1 MAQLGTHGCWRWAV
15 GCCLAVVAALVLEP
29 ETTRAQEAPSGA
41 SEFSWVRQQG
51 AEACPDGRSMRAA
64 VVVRLGRDPFGPG
77 DGPAIEAIA
86 THTGSTWSA
95 RITARAP
102 DGRLIGDREL
112 NSSAPTCASLAA
124 AAALAVA
131 LVIDPDAVAR
141 TSAPSAVPAPTPASP
156 PRSAGTAIG
165 RSPSPARDGLA
176 SWVDL
181 RAVASAGLLPG
192 FAPGVAIGTDL
203 ALARWLSLSAALW
216 YWPEQKQRS
225 GTGAIAFGL
234 SAVSVG
240 ACGEPVAFDVLGLA
254 LCAGALLGSIH
265 SVIYQLIPTAPGDR
279 LWSGLSAGARIYAP
293 RKAAVRV
300 SFALDALAP
309 LTRQRFTVGG
319 QPGTAFRQSALAL
332 DAQLGLGVHF

>member
-1 MAQLGTHGCWRWAV
+1 
-15 GCCLAVVAALVLEP
+15 VAALILEP
-29 ETTRAQEAPSGA
+29 ETTRAQTPSGA
-41 SEFSWVRQQG
+41 AEFSWVREQG
-51 AEACPDGRSMRAA
+51 AEACPDGRAMRAA
-64 VVVRLGRDPFGPG
+64 VVTRLGRDPFGPG
-77 DGPAIEAIA
+77 DGSAIEAIA
-86 THTGSTWSA
+86 SHAGSTWTA
-95 RITARAP
+95 RVTARAA
-102 DGRLIGDREL
+102 DGQLIGDREL
-112 NSSAPTCASLAA
+112 NSSAPTCASLAS

-141 TSAPSAVPAPTPASP
+141 TSAARAAPAPSPAAP
-156 PRSAGTAIG
+156 PRSAGTAV
-165 RSPSPARDGLA
+165 SPSSSPTRDGLA

-192 FAPGVAIGTDL
+192 FAPGIAIGTDL
-203 ALARWLSLSAALW
+203 ALARWLSLSAALS

-225 GTGAIAFGL
+225 GSGAIAFGL
-234 SAVSVG
+234 SAVSLG
-240 ACGEPVAFDVLGLA
+240 ACSEPVAFDALGVA

-293 RKAAVRV
+293 RKATVRV

-319 QPGTAFRQSALAL
+319 QPGTAFRQSAVAL
-332 DAQLGLGVHF
+332 DAQLGLGVRFR